1 MTRPVRGDVDDPGTG
16 LDLGAMTGARVAAE
30 SLLALATA
38 RTYRG
43 WRAWLLAVASV
54 LAGFTVRAGLEVF
67 GHFYYL
73 PLVPAVV
80 VTAML
85 AHRGPTALAIVL
97 AVAGNVALVDR
108 ESVMDTATNAILFI
122 FVSWLIAEICWAQR
136 RLHRR
141 SAELAR
147 TLACRNS
154 MLETVLTA
162 VPVAILDREGRVRRL
177 TPAASALFGLGD
189 GEAAGHPFAD
199 LVHGFT
205 LAHLEDGPPSGPL
218 EAPTGLWIGR
228 RPDGEPLLLSLQK
241 GVVPEAGEG
250 DYAAISMTDLTGAE
264 TATERARELDDQLN
278 RVWRLNSLGEMAATL
293 AHELNQPLSAATIY
307 MHASQRDI
315 ERTGLIGQS
324 AGRTLELAKTQ
335 VLRAGK
341 IIRRMR
347 DLLTTGTRQL
357 EEERVSSMI
366 EDMGPS
372 FALIARDSGV
382 EIRID
387 VDETDDIVRAERIQ
401 FQQAM
406 INLVR
411 NAVDA
416 VSDRPDPVVLITGC
430 SMGAEGYHIT
440 VEDSGPGIAG
450 EQMERIFQPMTTTK
464 SAGMGLGLSVTRTI
478 VESHGGNL
486 AVRRSALGGA
496 AFAVELPREFEDA

>member
-1 MTRPVRGDVDDPGTG
+1 
-16 LDLGAMTGARVAAE
+16 MTGARAAAGK
-30 SLLALATA
+30 LLSLATT

-54 LAGFTVRAGLEVF
+54 LACFAARAAFEVF
-67 GHFYYL
+67 GQFFYL

-85 AHRGPTALAIVL
+85 TSRGPTALAILL
-97 AVAGNVALVDR
+97 AVAGNLAVVLREGVVDAA
-108 ESVMDTATNAILFI
+108 VNAALFI
-122 FVSWLIAEICWAQR
+122 FVGWLIAEVCWAQR
-136 RLHRR
+136 RVHRR
-141 SAELAR
+141 SVELAR
-147 TLACRNS
+147 TLASRNAV
-154 MLETVLTA
+154 LDTVLAA
-162 VPVAILDREGRVRRL
+162 VPVVILDREGRVRRL
-177 TPAASALFGLGD
+177 TPAASGLFGVV
-189 GEAAGHPFAD
+189 GEAAAGRPFGD

-205 LAHLEDGPPSGPL
+205 PGHLEGASNGVL

-228 RPDGEPLLLSLQK
+228 RPDGEPLLLSLQM
-241 GVVPEAGEG
+241 GVVPEAAEG
-250 DYAAISMTDLTGAE
+250 DYAAICMTDLTGVE
-264 TATERARELDDQLN
+264 TATERARDLDAQLN

-315 ERTGLIGQS
+315 ERTGLMGQS
-324 AGRTLELAKTQ
+324 AGRTLELAKAQ

-347 DLLTTGTRQL
+347 DLLTTGTREM

-366 EDMGPS
+366 EDLGPS
-372 FALIARDSGV
+372 FALIARDSAV
-382 EIRID
+382 EIRTDID
-387 VDETDDIVRAERIQ
+387 GIDDIVRAERIQ

-416 VSDRPDPVVLITGC
+416 VSGRPQPVVLITGR
-430 SMGAEGYHIT
+430 SAGPDGYHVT
-440 VEDSGPGIAG
+440 VEDSGPGIASD
-450 EQMERIFQPMTTTK
+450 QMERIFQPMTTTK

-486 AVRRSALGGA
+486 AVRRSDLGGA